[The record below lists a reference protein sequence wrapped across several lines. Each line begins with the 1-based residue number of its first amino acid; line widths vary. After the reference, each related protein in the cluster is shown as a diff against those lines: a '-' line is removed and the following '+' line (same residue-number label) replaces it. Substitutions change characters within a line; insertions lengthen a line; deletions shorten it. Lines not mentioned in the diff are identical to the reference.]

1 MAPRQGLMDG
11 AGNHLPGCTGLAA
24 VIPMTSSGASG
35 SPVARLQS
43 RFSFEAP
50 GPKPG
55 RSAEN
60 RLLRPASSLAP
71 GVGPMLGTHLGVR
84 GEFGKWPMKQKQRL
98 EVTVAG
104 RLPLARYRILEDWC
118 SRSLRKRSELVGI
131 VLDRLLEIYE
141 EEADADQPL
150 EHFVRRLHLD
160 RHL

>member
-1 MAPRQGLMDG
+1 
-11 AGNHLPGCTGLAA
+11 
-24 VIPMTSSGASG
+24 
-35 SPVARLQS
+35 
-43 RFSFEAP
+43 
-50 GPKPG
+50 
-55 RSAEN
+55 
-60 RLLRPASSLAP
+60 
-71 GVGPMLGTHLGVR
+71 MLGTHLAVG
-84 GEFGKWPMKQKQRL
+84 GEFGKWPMKRKRDRL

-141 EEADADQPL
+141 GEADADEPL